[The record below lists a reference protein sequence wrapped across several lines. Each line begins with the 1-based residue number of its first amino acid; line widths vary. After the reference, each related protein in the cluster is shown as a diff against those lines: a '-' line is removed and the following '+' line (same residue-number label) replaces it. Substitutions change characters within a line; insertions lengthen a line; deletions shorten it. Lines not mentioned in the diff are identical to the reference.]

1 MSAGKKKP
9 DRRRNDRN
17 NHPAEQRP
25 ELNEEKLKT
34 GNASD
39 VSSSPAP
46 SSSSASESSSAA
58 AASSA
63 AGTSQKLPDRIPEQR
78 NKSAS
83 VKKGGC
89 LRRIGCVGGC
99 AILMSLITVFSVLAL
114 LTVVFL
120 PAGVEKQVNRLLAE
134 MSENGA
140 MNMVVKRIGLF
151 RTDLSF
157 DVVRNNPVAANDPVP
172 PRGNDSV
179 MTVESCTIAYH
190 PLALLRGRIDSVRL
204 RGVNILA
211 EMDSGTPAIPFL
223 QVLKTRSS
231 DLAEGDQDST
241 DPAQEALKAETQNAA
256 VLPDLE
262 KTIPF
267 ELGLL
272 SIQGNV
278 SLRLG
283 KEMAVLPFE
292 WEAFPDREK
301 GWNRIAFDGK
311 ISISGNRLDLNGVC
325 DLPAGTVSGRAGAAV
340 DTDFLPYA
348 LRGTLPRELHGSLNF
363 GSEYVYDLT
372 RNRVLSFSGGGALD
386 LKMDAGVWSVNCRP
400 EFSFDGNE
408 ERVSFSLAGFSG
420 RWQEMDL
427 ALDSLQ
433 LLCLPSGKTLEGE
446 GVFRIGENAPFKA
459 SCSLRG
465 EQDGLWKF
473 HLALP
478 GTGKEEKSAGNGKEA
493 EGGSSS
499 AAPALREIL
508 LPGIRLT
515 CTAPELRLDA
525 EFGAGKEIRFRT
537 EGTSGALTVNTDF
550 ARIQAGSLAL
560 TAEGTP
566 EKFTGRFAMKNCL
579 VAAEGA
585 GAEISLPETVLET
598 AFSEQLFR
606 SRLSCVSA
614 SAVLP
619 SQKLAVTGITV
630 DFPFVWPSPAEG
642 KTAETGSVKIGDV
655 LYDGKSAGSAESE
668 IVFENE
674 HLLLTG
680 KGSALSLHFDFASDC
695 APFAPGGLTVSS
707 SLNFP
712 EQSFSNTLG
721 LSAFL
726 PDLEEFGADLSGKMS
741 LSAQYDITPSGSSGT
756 ASFRLKEGEL
766 LMKKN
771 NLSVSGLRMSFDLPR
786 LPELASRANQSISF
800 RELKCDQIR
809 MDSAVL
815 RYRMES
821 PSVWYLE
828 SALMNWCGGKVRLE
842 STRLAPDS
850 RRTPITL
857 HCDRVDLIQ
866 FLEQLGVLQSGTGTG
881 GRISGTIPLVLRNG
895 EIIFRDGF
903 LYSTPGE
910 EGSVKLLLS
919 KTISE
924 NAAAD
929 ASFQMTED
937 ALRDFIYSW
946 ARVQVDSEAG
956 LLKLKL
962 QLNGKPAKPLYYEH
976 NGQTFVKTTIPHN
989 YQGFQLDLNV
999 SLPLADTLRIINNL
1013 NSHLQ

>member
-1 MSAGKKKP
+1 MGQFSRGVCEEVSVDMSAGKKKS
-9 DRRRNDRN
+9 DHGRNDCN

-25 ELNEEKLKT
+25 ERNEENLKT
-34 GNASD
+34 ENASD
-39 VSSSPAP
+39 ALAP
-46 SSSSASESSSAA
+46 
-58 AASSA
+58 SA
-63 AGTSQKLPDRIPEQR
+63 AGTSQTVPNCMPGHR
-78 NKSAS
+78 NKNTS
-83 VKKGGC
+83 VKKDGC

-172 PRGNDSV
+172 RGNDSV

-231 DLAEGDQDST
+231 DLAEGDQEST
-241 DPAQEALKAETQNAA
+241 DPPQEALKAGTENAA

-272 SIQGNV
+272 SVQGNV

-311 ISISGNRLDLNGVC
+311 ISISGNRLSLNGVC

-363 GSEYVYDLT
+363 GSEYVYDLN
-372 RNRVLSFSGGGALD
+372 RNRILSFSGGGALD

-433 LLCLPSGKTLEGE
+433 LHCLPSGKALEGE

-478 GTGKEEKSAGNGKEA
+478 GTGKGQGSAGA
-493 EGGSSS
+493 SSS
-499 AAPALREIL
+499 TVPPLREIL
-508 LPGIRLT
+508 LPGIRLS

-525 EFGAGKEIRFRT
+525 EFGAGKEIRFRA

-550 ARIQAGSLAL
+550 AQIQAGSLAL

-579 VAAEGA
+579 IAAEGV

-614 SAVLP
+614 SAALP
-619 SQKLAVTGITV
+619 SQKLSVNGISL

-655 LYDGKSAGSAESE
+655 LYDGKSAGLLEAE
-668 IVFENE
+668 IAFENE

-707 SLNFP
+707 TLNFP
-712 EQSFSNTLG
+712 EQSFTNTLG
-721 LSAFL
+721 LAAFL
-726 PDLEEFGADLSGKMS
+726 PALEEFGADLSGKMS
-741 LSAQYDITPSGSSGT
+741 LSAQYDITPSGSFGT
-756 ASFRLKEGEL
+756 ASFRLKDGEL

-771 NLSVSGLRMSFDLPR
+771 NLSVSGLRISFELPR
-786 LPELASRANQSISF
+786 LPELVSRANQSISF
-800 RELKCDQIR
+800 RELKCDQVK
-809 MDSAVL
+809 MDSAFI

-881 GRISGTIPLVLRNG
+881 GRISGTIPVVLRNG

-946 ARVQVDSEAG
+946 ARIQVDSEAG

-999 SLPLADTLRIINNL
+999 SLPLSETLRIMNNL

>member
-1 MSAGKKKP
+1 MGQLSRGVCEEVSVNMSAGKKKS
-9 DRRRNDRN
+9 DGRNDCN

-25 ELNEEKLKT
+25 ERNEENLKT
-34 GNASD
+34 GNPSD
-39 VSSSPAP
+39 ALAP
-46 SSSSASESSSAA
+46 
-58 AASSA
+58 SA
-63 AGTSQKLPDRIPEQR
+63 AGTSQTVPNCMPGHR
-78 NKSAS
+78 NKNAS
-83 VKKGGC
+83 VKKDGC

-120 PAGVEKQVNRLLAE
+120 PTGVEKQVNRLLAE

-140 MNMVVKRIGLF
+140 MNIVVKRIGLF

-157 DVVRNNPVAANDPVP
+157 DVVRNNPVAANDPV

-211 EMDSGTPAIPFL
+211 EMDSGTPEIPFL
-223 QVLKTRSS
+223 QVLKNRSS

-241 DPAQEALKAETQNAA
+241 DPVQQALKSGTENAA

-272 SIQGNV
+272 SVQGNV
-278 SLRLG
+278 SLQLG

-311 ISISGNRLDLNGVC
+311 ISISGNRLSLNGVC
-325 DLPAGTVSGRAGAAV
+325 DLPAGTVSGRAGAVV

-363 GSEYVYDLT
+363 GSEYVYDLN
-372 RNRVLSFSGGGALD
+372 RNCPLSFSGGGALD

-420 RWQEMDL
+420 RWQGMDL

-433 LLCLPSGKTLEGE
+433 LHCLPSGKALEGE
-446 GVFRIGENAPFKA
+446 GVFRIGENAPFSA

-478 GTGKEEKSAGNGKEA
+478 GAEKKETAGKE
-493 EGGSSS
+493 GGTPSS
-499 AAPALREIL
+499 APPLRKIL

-515 CTAPELRLDA
+515 GTAPALRLDA
-525 EFGAGKEIRFRT
+525 EFGAGKEIHFRA
-537 EGTSGALTVNTDF
+537 EGTSGALTMTTDF
-550 ARIQAGSLAL
+550 AQIQAGFLAL

-566 EKFTGRFAMKNCL
+566 KKFTGRFAMKDCSI
-579 VAAEGA
+579 AAEEA
-585 GAEISLPETVLET
+585 GVEISLPETVLET

-614 SAVLP
+614 SAALP
-619 SQKLAVTGITV
+619 SQKLFVKGITV

-655 LYDGKSAGSAESE
+655 LYDGKSAGSAEAE
-668 IVFENE
+668 IAFENE

-680 KGSALSLHFDFASDC
+680 KGNVLSLHFDFASDC
-695 APFAPGGLTVSS
+695 APFTPGGLTVSS

-712 EQSFSNTLG
+712 EQSFTNTLG
-721 LSAFL
+721 LAAFL
-726 PDLEEFGADLSGKMS
+726 PALEEFGADLSGKMS

-766 LMKKN
+766 LMEKN

-821 PSVWYLE
+821 PSVWYVE

-881 GRISGTIPLVLRNG
+881 GRISGTIPVVLRNG

-946 ARVQVDSEAG
+946 ARIQVDSEAG